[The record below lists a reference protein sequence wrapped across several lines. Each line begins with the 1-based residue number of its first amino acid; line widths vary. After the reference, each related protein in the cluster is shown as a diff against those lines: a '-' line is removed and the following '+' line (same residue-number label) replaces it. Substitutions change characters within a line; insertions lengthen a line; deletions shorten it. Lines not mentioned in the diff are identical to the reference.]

1 MRTRGALLA
10 ELSATNSVITTFEEQ
25 KREKMQRAKDR
36 HVLVTGAAGFIGAHL
51 VARLLADGFEVVGV
65 DNLNN
70 YYDPRLKDARL
81 RKLCAGPRFCFFPL
95 DLADR
100 SSVESLFHRGDFD
113 AVVHLAA
120 QAGVRRSITHPDEY
134 VASNLVGF
142 VNVLEGVRACSCR
155 HFVFASSSSVYG
167 LNNKIPFA
175 EEHPTDFPVSLYAA
189 TKKSNEVL
197 AHAYSHLFQIPTT
210 GLRFFTVY
218 GPWGRPDMA
227 IFKFVEAV
235 IGGRSIELYNFGRLR
250 RDFTY
255 VDDIV
260 EAIIRVIPLLPA
272 SGESE
277 GPGAHAP
284 MRICNIGNHRP
295 VELIHLIRTIESC
308 LGRTADIRLLPMQPG
323 DVYETQAC
331 VDRLR
336 EVTAYSPRVSIEA
349 GIRKFVDWYLDEYL
363 PLGLADSPTP
373 QLPRPMPV
381 RGVHPNI
388 VSAAGE
394 G

>member
-1 MRTRGALLA
+1 MKH
-10 ELSATNSVITTFEEQ
+10 ITY
-25 KREKMQRAKDR
+25 RRI
-36 HVLVTGAAGFIGAHL
+36 LVTGAAGFIGSHL
-51 VARLLADGFEVVGV
+51 VHRLLEDGFEVVGV

-81 RKLCAGPRFCFFPL
+81 RKLCMGPRFWFFPL

-100 SSVESLFHRGDFD
+100 SRVESLFHEGDFE
-113 AVVHLAA
+113 AVIHLAA
-120 QAGVRRSITHPDEY
+120 QPGVRRSITNPDEY

-167 LNNKIPFA
+167 SNNKIPFA
-175 EEHPTDFPVSLYAA
+175 EEDSTDFPVSLYAA

-227 IFKFVEAV
+227 VFKFVEA
-235 IGGRSIELYNFGRLR
+235 IMSGRAIELYNDGRLR

-260 EAIIRVIPLLPA
+260 EGIVRVLPLLPQ
-272 SGESE
+272 SGQGE
-277 GPGAHAP
+277 GPGLLAP
-284 MRICNIGNHRP
+284 MRLCNIGSQRP
-295 VELIHLIRTIESC
+295 VELLHLIHTIELC
-308 LGRTADIRLLPMQPG
+308 LGRSADIRLVPMQPG
-323 DVYETQAC
+323 DVYETQAS

-336 EVTAYSPRVSIEA
+336 EITAYSPRVSIEE
-349 GIRKFVDWYLDEYL
+349 GIQKFVDWYICEYL
-363 PLGLADSPTP
+363 PLGLADSSLSV
-373 QLPRPMPV
+373 LPSPLPV
-381 RGVHPNI
+381 ASVYTE
-388 VSAAGE
+388 VASAARE

>member
-1 MRTRGALLA
+1 MKPA
-10 ELSATNSVITTFEEQ
+10 N
-25 KREKMQRAKDR
+25 DR
-36 HVLVTGAAGFIGAHL
+36 RILVTGAAGFIGAHL
-51 VARLLADGFEVVGV
+51 VRRLLADGFEVVGV

-81 RKLCAGPRFCFFPL
+81 RKLCMGPRFWFFPL

-100 SSVESLFHRGDFD
+100 SRVESLFHNGDFE
-113 AVVHLAA
+113 AVIHLAA
-120 QAGVRRSITHPDEY
+120 QAGVRHSITNPDEY

-167 LNNKIPFA
+167 SNNKIPFT
-175 EEHPTDFPVSLYAA
+175 EEDSTDFPVSLYAA

-235 IGGRSIELYNFGRLR
+235 MSRRPIELYNFGLLR

-260 EAIIRVIPLLPA
+260 EGIVRVLPLLPE
-272 SGESE
+272 SGQAA
-277 GPGAHAP
+277 GPGLVAP
-284 MRICNIGNHRP
+284 MRLCNIGNQRP
-295 VELIHLIRTIESC
+295 VELLHVIRTIELC
-308 LGRTADIRLLPMQPG
+308 LGRSADVRLVPMQPG
-323 DVYETQAC
+323 DVYETQAS

-336 EVTAYSPRVSIEA
+336 EITAYSPRVSIEE
-349 GIRKFVDWYLDEYL
+349 GIQKFVDWYLYEYL
-363 PLGLADSPTP
+363 PLGLVDSPLFE
-373 QLPRPMPV
+373 LPPPMPV
-381 RGVHPNI
+381 ASVYSDV
-388 VSAAGE
+388 VSTARE